1 MDPPNQALEESRI
14 SRRFVP
20 TFSLAASLL
29 DKHLHIVHGMV
40 ANLSEM
46 GASLLTCR
54 GVEDGSYVAIKLS
67 REDGSL
73 VETVARVVWTWDGG
87 PHTKDDSGSLVG
99 VSFCGLSAK
108 DRAHIWTCTPRLKRS
123 DGAPTR
129 VPFSFDQLSEPEVD
143 WFLAREVDGRN
154 SYGAS
159 AARTAKLVSD
169 SDFAPETSS
178 VTRTRIT

>member
-1 MDPPNQALEESRI
+1 MAPPTQSAEEFRT

-20 TFSLAASLL
+20 AFSLAASLL

-40 ANLSEM
+40 ANLSEL

-67 REDGSL
+67 RDDGSL

-108 DRAHIWTCTPRLKRS
+108 ERARIWTCTTR
-123 DGAPTR
+123 PTQSEADPTP
-129 VPFSFDQLSEPEVD
+129 VPFRFDQLSEPEVD
-143 WFLAREVDGRN
+143 WFFAREVEGRKRL
-154 SYGAS
+154 GLG
-159 AARTAKLVSD
+159 R
-169 SDFAPETSS
+169 
-178 VTRTRIT
+178 